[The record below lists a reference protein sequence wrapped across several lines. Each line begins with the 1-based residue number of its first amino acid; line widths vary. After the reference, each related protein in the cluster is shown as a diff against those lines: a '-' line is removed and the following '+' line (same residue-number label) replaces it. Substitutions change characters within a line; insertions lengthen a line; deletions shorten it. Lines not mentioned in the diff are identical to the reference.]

1 MTEALRPLF
10 APPVI
15 AVVTVVSL
23 ALLVGSVAM
32 LPWFVA
38 RLPRDYF
45 VRPDHDPTLS
55 PIRDPGRRRLLH
67 VAKNLGGALLLIAG
81 LAMLVLPGQGVLTIL
96 VSLVLLDFPGK
107 RALER
112 RLVARPAVGGAL
124 NAIRRRANAE
134 PLLFE

>member
-1 MTEALRPLF
+1 MLDALRPLLT
-10 APPVI
+10 PPVI
-15 AVVTVVSL
+15 AAVTVLSL

-45 VRPDHDPTLS
+45 VRPGHDPASS
-55 PIRDPGRRRLLH
+55 PIRDPGRRRVLLFL
-67 VAKNLGGALLLIAG
+67 KNAAGAALLVAG

-96 VSLVLLDFPGK
+96 VALVLLDFPGK

-112 RLVARPAVGGAL
+112 RLVARPAVGSAL
-124 NAIRRRANAE
+124 NAIRRRAKAE